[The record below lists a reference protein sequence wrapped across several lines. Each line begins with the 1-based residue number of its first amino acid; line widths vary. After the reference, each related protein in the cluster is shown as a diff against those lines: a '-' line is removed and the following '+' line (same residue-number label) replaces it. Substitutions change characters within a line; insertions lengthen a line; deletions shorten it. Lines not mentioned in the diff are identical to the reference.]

1 MFSSKMVILKGIWT
15 FLLSLYHF
23 TVVTIRC
30 SSHPRPSWHSAIE
43 LSFQDLN
50 HMGRMVRVDINQR
63 SSSVM
68 WRRRLQPFSTLPTP
82 STLAFMKPGS
92 VPHYQ
97 SDANDITYMSW
108 VHTAWVYHV
117 TPHAGAS
124 SPCYIAKNLSG
135 FT

>member
-15 FLLSLYHF
+15 FLLSLYPF

-43 LSFQDLN
+43 LAFQDLN

-68 WRRRLQPFSTLPTP
+68 WRRRLQPFSYLPKPYLRRQHLPT
-82 STLAFMKPGS
+82 
-92 VPHYQ
+92 
-97 SDANDITYMSW
+97 
-108 VHTAWVYHV
+108 
-117 TPHAGAS
+117 
-124 SPCYIAKNLSG
+124 
-135 FT
+135 